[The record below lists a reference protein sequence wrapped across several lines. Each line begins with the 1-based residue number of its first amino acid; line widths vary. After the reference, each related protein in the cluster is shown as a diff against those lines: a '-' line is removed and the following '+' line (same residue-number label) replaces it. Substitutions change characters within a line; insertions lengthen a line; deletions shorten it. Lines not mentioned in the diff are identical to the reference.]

1 VVGAVARRAASSASA
16 ERVWA
21 AARPCEVAAAVAPCA
36 AVVVPT
42 YAAEAVR
49 PCVAAGP
56 VAQTGEVAE
65 ASAERPA
72 ERVAV
77 APFGGAAPLVGMKAA
92 HGTMG
97 VARIQSRA
105 AAALRASAQSKAG
118 CSR

>member
-21 AARPCEVAAAVAPCA
+21 AARPCEVVA
-36 AVVVPT
+36 VPT
-42 YAAEAVR
+42 HAAEAVR
-49 PCVAAGP
+49 PCVAAGS

-72 ERVAV
+72 ERVAM

-97 VARIQSRA
+97 GARIQSRA
-105 AAALRASAQSKAG
+105 AAALRASARSKAG